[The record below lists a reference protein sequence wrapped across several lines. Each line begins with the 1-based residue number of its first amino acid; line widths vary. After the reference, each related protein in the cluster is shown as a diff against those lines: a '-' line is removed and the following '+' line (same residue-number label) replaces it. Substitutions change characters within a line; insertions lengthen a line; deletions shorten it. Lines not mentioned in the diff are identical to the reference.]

1 MESLENSLRVST
13 EEEDLVQRSTK
24 KVKTRDKMD
33 LNQPRDDM
41 EILHENTENAIVRS
55 KATYKESLLK
65 PSGPTMEDDMDLH
78 EQTDEDSPNP
88 EDRWYKDS
96 DDHSDREKSFDPCP
110 TIKVTQEEFEEWCK
124 PWRASLIVK
133 VLGKRLNLGFMEQR
147 LKRDWVK
154 KGTINVIDM
163 DRDYFLVHFSNEDDY
178 SHALT
183 GGPWMV
189 AGHYLIVQCRRPFF
203 LESEKAVRKIAAW
216 IRIPNLPIELY
227 NHHFLWRVGSAIGTM
242 LKIDRA
248 TSIHSRGRFARI
260 CVEIDLTKKLVP
272 RISVLGSILNIE
284 YEGLHLICF
293 KCGLY
298 GHRSEQCSEPSE
310 DAEEGGGVSGSRGD
324 GSRSDEQKIIALNE
338 DQSENSIKSGEQNQ
352 RIYDQSPPN
361 FGPWMMVRKQF
372 RRKSERYATNQKSNF
387 YGKESL
393 NNMEGEY
400 NSATQGEESGSR
412 FNVLLEEGLDDMQG
426 LHGNNKS
433 KGNDQPSTMKN
444 GSHQQAKQKENGP
457 SIKAHDK
464 ILRQGAGKVIKKG
477 TLIKGRPT
485 KVEKGPKVSFKK
497 TEQEHATSD
506 PQMAISKHGISSSR
520 DSNVAAMELEMLE
533 DMRRIQKEQWKIY
546 EESKTHEKFMESHVV
561 TNSFITQVPG
571 HIAKERDPS
580 SDSRNPKN
588 SEEKPPDQFM
598 EDVVVHSSSDGHG
611 ASAQVQ

>member
-1 MESLENSLRVST
+1 MESLENSPRVST

-24 KVKTRDKMD
+24 KVKTRDEMD
-33 LNQPRDDM
+33 LNQPSDDM
-41 EILHENTENAIVRS
+41 EIPHENTENAIVRS

-96 DDHSDREKSFDPCP
+96 DDHSDKEKSFDPCP

-133 VLGKRLNLGFMEQR
+133 N
-147 LKRDWVK
+147 
-154 KGTINVIDM
+154 
-163 DRDYFLVHFSNEDDY
+163 
-178 SHALT
+178 
-183 GGPWMV
+183 
-189 AGHYLIVQCRRPFF
+189 
-203 LESEKAVRKIAAW
+203 
-216 IRIPNLPIELY
+216 
-227 NHHFLWRVGSAIGTM
+227 
-242 LKIDRA
+242 
-248 TSIHSRGRFARI
+248 
-260 CVEIDLTKKLVP
+260 
-272 RISVLGSILNIE
+272 
-284 YEGLHLICF
+284 
-293 KCGLY
+293 
-298 GHRSEQCSEPSE
+298 
-310 DAEEGGGVSGSRGD
+310 
-324 GSRSDEQKIIALNE
+324 
-338 DQSENSIKSGEQNQ
+338 ENSIKSGEQNQ
-352 RIYDQSPPN
+352 RRYDQSPPN

-372 RRKSERYATNQKSNF
+372 RRKSERYATNQKSNY

-393 NNMEGEY
+393 NNMEEEY

-457 SIKAHDK
+457 SIKAHDQ

-477 TLIKGRPT
+477 TLKKDRPT

-506 PQMAISKHGISSSR
+506 PQMAISKHGISSSRDSNVAAMELEMLEDMRRIQKEQPQMAISKHGISSSR

-571 HIAKERDPS
+571 HIPKERGPS
-580 SDSRNPKN
+580 PDSRKPKN

-611 ASAQVQ
+611 ASAHVQ